1 MSKVHTSDAKTQE
14 YFERY
19 MQGVEKRNPGEPEF
33 VQAVWEVA
41 STIFPY
47 IADKPIYHELQILER
62 MAEPERVISFRVPWT
77 DDAGN
82 IRTNRG
88 WRVQFNSAIGPYKGG
103 IRFHPSVNQSILK
116 FLGFE
121 QTFKNSLTG
130 LPMGGGKGGA
140 NFNPKGKS
148 DLEIMRFCQSFM
160 TELYRHVGEV
170 TDVPAGDIGVGGREI
185 GFMFGQYKRITNRF
199 VGVLTGKGASY
210 GGSKMRTEAT
220 GYGAVFYTQNMLNH
234 VGDAMEGKTVLVS
247 GSGNVATHAA
257 EKVVQL
263 GGKALTMSDSGGFIH
278 CADGFTFEQI
288 NWIKELKEKR
298 RGRISEA
305 ADEFPNIT
313 FHADKRPWGVKAD
326 IAIPSATQNEVNG
339 DEAAVMVANGI
350 KLVAEAANMPC
361 EPAAVEAF
369 MDAGVMFGPAKAVNA
384 GGVGVSGLEMSQN
397 SARISWDSAQ
407 LTQMLETMMKN
418 IHDSCVEYGGEPGG
432 KINYLKGA
440 NVAGFVKVAEAMLA
454 YGHV

>member
-1 MSKVHTSDAKTQE
+1 MSKVHTSSSKTQE
-14 YFERY
+14 YLERY
-19 MQGVEKRNPGEPEF
+19 MEGVTKRNPGQPEF
-33 VQAVWEVA
+33 IQAVYEVA

-47 IADKPIYHELQILER
+47 IADKPKYHEMQILER
-62 MAEPERVISFRVPWT
+62 MAEPERVVSFRVPWT
-77 DDAGN
+77 DDKGN

-103 IRFHPSVNQSILK
+103 LRFHPTVNESVLK
-116 FLGFE
+116 FLGYE

-160 TELYRHVGEV
+160 TELYRHIGPD

-185 GFMFGQYKRITNRF
+185 GYMFGQYKRITNQF
-199 VGVLTGKGASY
+199 VGVLTGKGLEF

-220 GYGAVFYTQNMLNH
+220 GYGAIFFLRNMLAQHN
-234 VGDAMEGKTVLVS
+234 DTIEGKRVLIS

-257 EKVVQL
+257 EKCLQL
-263 GGKALTMSDSGGFIH
+263 GATPLTMSDSGGFIH
-278 CADGFTFEQI
+278 CKDGFTQEQI
-288 NWIKELKEKR
+288 DWIKDLKNVR

-305 ADEFPNIT
+305 ADEFNNIS
-313 FHADKRPWGVKAD
+313 FHEGRPWGVEGDCAV
-326 IAIPSATQNEVNG
+326 PSATQNEVNG
-339 DEAAVMVANGI
+339 DEAAAMIKNGV
-350 KLVAEAANMPC
+350 KAVAEAANMPC
-361 EPAAVEAF
+361 EQAAVDAF
-369 MDAGVMFGPAKAVNA
+369 MEADVLFGPAKAVNA

-397 SARISWDSAQ
+397 SARIAWDTDH
-407 LTQMLETMMKN
+407 LRTLLENMMRD
-418 IHDSCVEYGGEPGG
+418 IHDSCVEYGQGNG
-432 KINYLKGA
+432 KNTNYLQGA
-440 NVAGFVKVAEAMLA
+440 NVAGFVKVADAMIA

>member
-1 MSKVHTSDAKTQE
+1 MSKVHTSDKKTNE
-14 YFERY
+14 YLKRY
-19 MQGVEKRNPGEPEF
+19 MEGVSKRNPGEPEF
-33 VQAVWEVA
+33 VQAVYEVA
-41 STIFPY
+41 SSNFPF

-77 DDAGN
+77 DDQGN

-88 WRVQFNSAIGPYKGG
+88 YRVQFNSAIGPYKGG

-148 DLEIMRFCQSFM
+148 DNEVMRFCQSFM
-160 TELYRHVGEV
+160 TELYRHIGAD

-185 GFMFGQYKRITNRF
+185 GFMFGQYKRITNEF
-199 VGVLTGKGASY
+199 VGVLTGKGMEY

-220 GYGAVFYTQNMLNH
+220 GYGAIFFLRNMLAQHKNTL
-234 VGDAMEGKTVLVS
+234 EGKRVLLS
-247 GSGNVATHAA
+247 GSGNVATYAA
-257 EKVVQL
+257 EKCLHL
-263 GGKALTMSDSGGFIH
+263 GAKPITMSDSSGFI
-278 CADGFTFEQI
+278 CCEEGFTQEQI
-288 NWIKELKEKR
+288 DWIKVLKGAR

-305 ADEFPNIT
+305 AEEFSNID
-313 FHADKRPWGVKAD
+313 FREGRPWVVKAD
-326 IAIPSATQNEVNG
+326 CAVPSATQNEVSG
-339 DEAAVMVANGI
+339 EEASMMIKNGI
-350 KLVAEAANMPC
+350 IAVAEAANMPC
-361 EPAAVEAF
+361 EQMAVDAF
-369 MDAGVMFGPAKAVNA
+369 MEAKVLFGPAKAVNA

-397 SARISWDSAQ
+397 SARIAWDEDH
-407 LTQMLETMMKN
+407 LRKLLEDMMLD
-418 IHDSCVEYGGEPGG
+418 IHDSCVQYGNEGDQV
-432 KINYLKGA
+432 NYLKGS
-440 NVAGFVKVAEAMLA
+440 NIAGFVKVADAMLS